1 MTYETV
7 CSPIFWHC
15 GNILHL
21 NIIKYVRK
29 SKFPNMVCFC
39 DVVHVK
45 NDLTLPRLG

>member
-7 CSPIFWHC
+7 CSPVFWHC

-29 SKFPNMVCFC
+29 SNTLIWWVFC
-39 DVVHVK
+39 DVINVK